1 MRQSKSDFAARK
13 AQNKG
18 VRHGT
23 TKMGKGGKVM
33 RRYNSKT
40 ARWEAVGSARAGMP
54 KRTSQNPKGTMLAQ
68 YSAYAAPKSSWG
80 TAKTSTPWNKP
91 GGGGLIGP
99 NSPLINADKRVVK
112 AATGA
117 GQNAY
122 KGAKVVVQA
131 NRAAIK
137 GIVDTNRKNLN
148 KAIPPRKYFAPGG
161 GGFAAYW
168 GGK

>member
-33 RRYNSKT
+33 RRYNAKT

-54 KRTSQNPKGTMLAQ
+54 ERNTRPSTLKPKGTAFAQ

-80 TAKTSTPWNKP
+80 SAWTST
-91 GGGGLIGP
+91 G
-99 NSPLINADKRVVK
+99 
-112 AATGA
+112 GA
-117 GQNAY
+117 GSP
-122 KGAKVVVQA
+122 
-131 NRAAIK
+131 NRAIRRPGTPRPSLFGSKRPK
-137 GIVDTNRKNLN
+137 GPRTSKTIVSMRTGRS
-148 KAIPPRKYFAPGG
+148 
-161 GGFAAYW
+161 
-168 GGK
+168 